1 MTLRR
6 RLFAP
11 VLARH
16 LALEFLRVFALAMF
30 AFVAIY
36 VIVDF
41 FDRFDNFLRKDAP
54 AGAIV
59 RYFLFKIPLVVSQ
72 VTPFAVL
79 AGGLVGLGLLGRHN
93 EFVALRACGV
103 SVWQAALPMF
113 MLAVLLSAGVFAWNE
128 RVVPDTAR
136 RWHTIENMEIK
147 KRGATTIFTGR
158 DVWFHGG
165 AGFYNIDRV
174 MPRKH
179 ALYGLTIYQL
189 GADFRPRRLIL
200 ANAALWDGRD
210 WQMEGVRTREFGP
223 DGATDTPS
231 LPEHFHLP
239 ETFADFQV
247 ASVEPEEFSYGML
260 RRQINDLRRK
270 GADVSESWVDLYLK
284 IALPAASAIMML
296 LAVPLAF
303 KGTRVSSL
311 ASGIGLGFALGFS
324 YFVVL
329 AFTRA
334 LGQSHALPPTIAAWA
349 ANGLFALVGGYL
361 LLGES

>member
-1 MTLRR
+1 VTRRR

-16 LALEFLRVFALAMF
+16 LSIEFARVFLLALL

-41 FDRFDNFLRKDAP
+41 FDRFDGFLKHGAT
-54 AGAIV
+54 AGMVV
-59 RYFLFKIPLVVSQ
+59 RYFVFKMPVVVSQ

-79 AGGLVGLGLLGRHN
+79 AGGLVGLGLLGRQN

-103 SVWQAALPMF
+103 SVWQATTPLLL
-113 MLAVLLSAGVFAWNE
+113 LAAVVAGAVFAWNE
-128 RVVPDTAR
+128 RVVPESAR
-136 RWHTIENMEIK
+136 RWHTIEDVEIK
-147 KRGATTIFTGR
+147 RRNTATVFTGR

-165 AGFYNIDRV
+165 AGFYNIDRIS
-174 MPRKH
+174 PRKN
-179 ALYGLTIYQL
+179 ALYGVTIYQL
-189 GADFRPRRLIL
+189 GADFRPRRLIE
-200 ANAALWDGRD
+200 ANAALWNGTG
-210 WQMEGVRTREFGP
+210 WQLEGARTRDFGP
-223 DGATDTPS
+223 DGVHDTPNV
-231 LPEHFHLP
+231 PEHFRLP

-260 RRQINDLRRK
+260 RHQIADLQRK

-284 IALPAASAIMML
+284 VALPAASFIMML

-303 KGTRVSSL
+303 RGTRISSF
-311 ASGIGLGFALGFS
+311 AAGIGLGFALGFG
-324 YFVVL
+324 YFVIV

-334 LGQSHALPPTIAAWA
+334 LGQSHALPPMMAAWA
-349 ANGLFALVGGYL
+349 ANGLFALIGGYL
-361 LLGES
+361 LLGET

>member
-1 MTLRR
+1 MTIRR

-11 VLARH
+11 VIARH
-16 LALEFLRVFALAMF
+16 LGLEFARVFMLALL

-41 FDRFDNFLRKDAP
+41 FDRFDGFLKHEAS
-54 AGAIV
+54 AGAII
-59 RYFLFKIPLVVSQ
+59 RYFLFKIPVVVSQ

-103 SVWQAALPMF
+103 SVWQVALPM
-113 MLAVLLSAGVFAWNE
+113 LGLGALLSVAVFAWNE
-128 RVVPDTAR
+128 RVVPDSAR
-136 RWHTIENMEIK
+136 RWHTIEDIEIK
-147 KRGATTIFTGR
+147 KRGMATVFTGR

-165 AGFYNIDRV
+165 AGFYNIDRIS
-174 MPRKH
+174 PRKN
-179 ALYGLTIYQL
+179 ALYGLTVYQL
-189 GADFRPRRLIL
+189 GPDFRPKRLIV
-200 ANAALWDGRD
+200 ANAALWDGRG
-210 WQMEGVRTREFGP
+210 WQLEGARTREFGP
-223 DGATDTPS
+223 DGAHETPKA
-231 LPEHFHLP
+231 PDGFHLP
-239 ETFADFQV
+239 ETFADFRV

-260 RRQINDLRRK
+260 RRQIDDLRRK
-270 GADVSESWVDLYLK
+270 GVDVSESWVDLYLK

-303 KGTRVSSL
+303 KGTRISSL
-311 ASGIGLGFALGFS
+311 AGGIGLGFALGFG

-361 LLGES
+361 LLGET